1 MAKKSKTRYAL
12 LGVLTLGPQ
21 SGYDI
26 KQFIGESIGHFWQE
40 SYGQIYPQLKRLV
53 TEGLATVKTLRQ
65 EGKPDRNEYT
75 ITKQGLDEL
84 QQWLKAPPE
93 LQPRRNELLLKLFF
107 GGQVPAPDNI
117 RHVEQTRGRVSN
129 ILEVLKLMEERLK
142 QEQAGNTDLP
152 YWLITLRSGTIYYE
166 GLLRWCEETIAALR
180 ELEQRFE
187 RI

>member
-12 LGVLTLGPQ
+12 LGILTLGPQ

-75 ITKQGLDEL
+75 ITEKGLDEL
-84 QQWLKAPPE
+84 QQWLKTPPE
-93 LQPRRNELLLKLFF
+93 VQSRRNELLLKLFF
-107 GGQVPAPDNI
+107 GGQVPGPDNI
-117 RHVEQTRGRVSN
+117 RHVEQVQKQVSYM
-129 ILEVLKLMEERLK
+129 LEFFTQMAEQLKRE
-142 QEQAGNTDLP
+142 NTGHPDLP
-152 YWLITLRSGTIYYE
+152 YWLITLRSGVIYYE
-166 GLLRWCEETIAALR
+166 GLLRWCEETIATLR
-180 ELEQRFE
+180 ELE
-187 RI
+187 